1 METGTF
7 KKGSVY
13 LNISFNLDEG
23 DPGDRLTAP
32 VKPSAEIIDVRFEN
46 VDVTTLLNEA
56 NPEYIPELEE
66 QILRELELVV

>member
-1 METGTF
+1 METGVF
-7 KKGSVY
+7 KKGNVY

-23 DPGDRLTAP
+23 DPGDRWTAP
-32 VKPSAEIIDVRFEN
+32 TKPSADILDVRFEN